1 MGGNIDHLVN
11 NGTAPYVFC
20 LNGQNHHKT
29 GSLIPVDGQKTQFT
43 QLYIYETKNEIANRI
58 DAITS
63 SGHRKDVDIDI
74 VIGLLNIL
82 DNCNQLVKYFRMARD
97 RFNESDMHD
106 VRIRLIGSRN
116 NDSRQYNLS
125 DTSEVT
131 IVRF

>member
-1 MGGNIDHLVN
+1 MDLL
-11 NGTAPYVFC
+11 F
-20 LNGQNHHKT
+20 L
-29 GSLIPVDGQKTQFT
+29 VDGQKTQFA
-43 QLYIYETKNEIANRI
+43 QLYIYDTKNEIANRI

-63 SGHRKDVDIDI
+63 GDHRKDVDIDI
-74 VIGLLNIL
+74 VIRILNML

-131 IVRF
+131 AVRF